1 MKPKSKL
8 SKFVSVFTA
17 AIMCFVMLP
26 KVSTSVSAANVG
38 DKLSVSSNGQSQQKG
53 NCDGYSYEVWIDNT
67 GGSGS
72 MTLGKG
78 AAFKAEWSAS
88 VSRGNFLARRGLDFG
103 SQKKATDYPYIG
115 MDYEAK
121 YSQTGNG
128 GNSRLC
134 VYGWFENRNAAGNPP
149 LVEYYIIEDWVNWRP
164 TANGASKTVTIDG
177 GQYEIFAI
185 DHTGPTIHGNT
196 ETFKQYFSVRK
207 DTRTSGHIT
216 VSDHFKAWADQGW
229 GIGNLYEV
237 ALNAEGWESSG
248 VADVTKLDVYTDP
261 NNRDPNV
268 GPVTP
273 PTPTVEPD
281 KDGNYFY
288 DTFES
293 GAGDW
298 SGRGDASVTTDSK
311 NYYAGSKSLAVTG
324 RTDNWHGA
332 AISLDSGAFVPGNT
346 YSFSTGVLQKSGSAT
361 EMKLTLQYT
370 LNGEDN
376 YDEVASAT
384 AKSGEW
390 TKLENT
396 SFTIPSGATNM
407 ILYVEAPDSLTDF
420 YIDEAKGSKE
430 GVKSSVVNG
439 GGTVDSTS
447 TPVTPVTPSI
457 PTGDSLKGK
466 FGSLFRMGTSV
477 SPNELS
483 SGKDF
488 ILKHFNSITPENE
501 LKPDALLQQQASIQG
516 GDNNHAVISLDRA
529 AQTLKFCED
538 NGLGLRGHTFV
549 WYSQTPDW
557 FFKEGFQSN
566 GAYVSKDTMNKRLEN
581 FIKDTFAALKSQY
594 PKLDVYSY
602 DVCNELFV
610 NDGGGLRPGSN
621 SGWTRVYG
629 DTNDEFI
636 INAFTYARKYAP
648 STCKLYIN
656 DYNEYI
662 PAKTNDIYNIAMKL
676 KELNVIDGIGMQS
689 HLATNYPDA
698 KTYKAGLEKFLSTGL
713 EVQITELDI
722 ETKGN
727 ADARAKLF
735 KEVFQM
741 AVDHA
746 DQIPAFTV
754 WGTHD
759 SISWRSSE
767 TPLLFTS
774 GYQPKPDYDAVMS
787 INVPTSSVVT
797 TTAANPVVTT
807 TTTAN
812 PNTDLKVT
820 LWGDANNNG
829 KLEIADAVL
838 IMQAVANA
846 DGYGVGGTN
855 KDCLTPQGKVNAD
868 CYQPGSDLTS
878 MDALAVQKALVNLV
892 KLPEGDSINV
902 NVTTA
907 ATTNAI
913 NPPANANFFNNTFS
927 SSTDG
932 WEERGSVSLS
942 LDSNTYYSAG
952 NSLKVAG
959 RSETWHGAQM
969 PLDSSFK
976 AGSAYSFSAAVM
988 QASGSDLD
996 AKMTLQYT
1004 LDGEEKYASIDLQTA
1019 KNKEWTK
1026 LENTAFTIPSGA
1038 VNPVLYVELPDSTA
1052 DFYIDDIQVAEK
1064 GTASKVVTGKGTV
1077 GNIPD
1082 APVVTPGTIDPSKP
1096 MIAISFDD
1104 GTSQYGKR
1112 IVNAIAEQGFH
1123 ATFFYVGN
1131 WINDESEI
1139 KLAYS
1144 KGMEIANHTTSHP
1157 HLTQL
1162 SANDV
1167 KKEADDCHNKLKNI
1181 IGAEP
1186 SKLLRL
1192 PYLES
1197 NATVQGALKD
1207 YGLVTCQIDT
1217 QDWNGASKNDIVNTV
1232 KSAMASGQANG
1243 AIVLCHET
1251 YESTAAAIEELA
1263 PYIKSQGWQIVTV
1276 SEMFAAKG
1284 KTINGGQIYTNCK

>member
-1 MKPKSKL
+1 MKLKSKL
-8 SKFVSVFTA
+8 SKLVSVFTVA
-17 AIMCFVMLP
+17 VMCFTMLP
-26 KVSTSVSAANVG
+26 KTSTFTSSAANVG
-38 DKLSVSSNGQSQQKG
+38 DKLSVGSGTNQHKG
-53 NCDGYSYEVWIDNT
+53 NCDGYSYEVWLDNT

-78 AAFKAEWSAS
+78 ASFKAEWSAS
-88 VSRGNFLARRGLDFG
+88 VSQGNFLARRGLDFG
-103 SQKKATDYPYIG
+103 STKKATDYDYIG
-115 MDYEAK
+115 LDYDAT

-185 DHTGPTIHGNT
+185 DHTGPTIHGNS

-207 DTRTSGHIT
+207 NTRTSGHIT

-248 VADVTKLDVYTDP
+248 VADVKMLDVYTDP
-261 NNRDPNV
+261 DKRDPNV

-273 PTPTVEPD
+273 TPTIEPD

-293 GAGDW
+293 GAGNW
-298 SGRGDASVTTDSK
+298 ASRGDASVATDSK
-311 NYYAGSKSLAVTG
+311 NYYAGSNSLAVTG

-370 LNGEDN
+370 LNGEEN

-439 GGTVDSTS
+439 GGV
-447 TPVTPVTPSI
+447 
-457 PTGDSLKGK
+457 
-466 FGSLFRMGTSV
+466 V
-477 SPNELS
+477 S
-483 SGKDF
+483 G
-488 ILKHFNSITPENE
+488 
-501 LKPDALLQQQASIQG
+501 
-516 GDNNHAVISLDRA
+516 
-529 AQTLKFCED
+529 
-538 NGLGLRGHTFV
+538 
-549 WYSQTPDW
+549 
-557 FFKEGFQSN
+557 
-566 GAYVSKDTMNKRLEN
+566 
-581 FIKDTFAALKSQY
+581 
-594 PKLDVYSY
+594 
-602 DVCNELFV
+602 
-610 NDGGGLRPGSN
+610 
-621 SGWTRVYG
+621 
-629 DTNDEFI
+629 
-636 INAFTYARKYAP
+636 
-648 STCKLYIN
+648 
-656 DYNEYI
+656 
-662 PAKTNDIYNIAMKL
+662 
-676 KELNVIDGIGMQS
+676 
-689 HLATNYPDA
+689 
-698 KTYKAGLEKFLSTGL
+698 
-713 EVQITELDI
+713 
-722 ETKGN
+722 
-727 ADARAKLF
+727 
-735 KEVFQM
+735 
-741 AVDHA
+741 
-746 DQIPAFTV
+746 
-754 WGTHD
+754 
-759 SISWRSSE
+759 
-767 TPLLFTS
+767 
-774 GYQPKPDYDAVMS
+774 
-787 INVPTSSVVT
+787 T
-797 TTAANPVVTT
+797 TTPVTT

-812 PNTDLKVT
+812 PNTDLKVK

-846 DGYGVGGTN
+846 DKYGVGGT
-855 KDCLTPQGKVNAD
+855 DDYCLTPQGKLNAD

-878 MDALAVQKALVNLV
+878 MDALAVQKAIAGLV

-902 NVTTA
+902 NVTTTA
-907 ATTNAI
+907 APVVTTVAPQKINPTEYMASVRATMTNNVPSSATSGNSDYGTLEKISYFSSNAARNKSANVLLPAGYDKSKKYPVLYVQHGIFGDENSMLSGMNIREMAGNLVKSGEAEEMIIVFTSMYTSKTQAAPNGFTIDLPTTQAYDAFLYDLTEDLMPYIESHYSVKTGRENTAISGFSMGGRESLYIGVSRPDLFGYIGAACPAPGVTPGVDMYMDHPGCMTEAEFKINDAANKPYVFMITGGTNDGVVGTFPQKYHQILTTNGEDHIWQEIQGGGHDASCVTPHFYNFLRNI
-913 NPPANANFFNNTFS
+913 FKTGAGSSTSNTGNNNNTSNANFFNNTFS

-942 LDSNTYYSAG
+942 LDSNSYYSAG

-976 AGSAYSFSAAVM
+976 AGSTYSFSAAVM
-988 QASGSDLD
+988 QASGSDID
-996 AKMTLQYT
+996 AKMTLQYS
-1004 LDGEEKYASIDLQTA
+1004 LDGEDKYASIDLQTA

-1038 VNPVLYVELPDSTA
+1038 VNPVLYIELPDSTA

-1064 GTASKVVTGKGTV
+1064 GTASKVVTGKGTI

-1096 MIAISFDD
+1096 MVAISFDD
-1104 GTSQYGKR
+1104 GAVGSSANATSMR
-1112 IVNAIAEQGFH
+1112 IINALAKQDFR
-1123 ATFFYVGN
+1123 ATFFYVGD
-1131 WINDESEI
+1131 WIRNADGEQEV
-1139 KLAYS
+1139 KYAYS
-1144 KGMEIANHTTSHP
+1144 KGMEIANHSTSHP
-1157 HLTQL
+1157 DL
-1162 SANDV
+1162 STKSASEIRSEYD
-1167 KKEADDCHNKLKNI
+1167 KCAAKLKGI

-1192 PYLES
+1192 PYL
-1197 NATVQGALKD
+1197 G
-1207 YGLVTCQIDT
+1207 C
-1217 QDWNGASKNDIVNTV
+1217 NDTV
-1232 KSAMASGQANG
+1232 KSTLNDVPLITCSIDTGDWNNASKDQIVNKIKQAMNDGSLNG

-1251 YESTAAAIEELA
+1251 YETTAAAIEELA
-1263 PYIKSQGWQIVTV
+1263 PYLKSQGWQIVTI

-1284 KTINGGQIYTNCK
+1284 KTLNGGQVYTNCK